1 MRRTTVDDLTARRL
15 GLPLSFDRKALQQ
28 AQMTRLRE
36 TVRWARSRSLF
47 YHQRLKDI
55 DPDRLNSPADL
66 GQLPLQTVADITANP
81 LDLLCLSQSRVARIV
96 TLETSGSTGVPKR
109 VFFTG
114 DDLDATLEFFHDGM
128 LSLIS
133 AGDRVLV
140 LLPASQPDSVGD
152 LLVRALSG
160 GGFGS
165 SAIWPP
171 PAASVLAA
179 EVERRSSTCVV
190 GLPLHLLALAEVL
203 PPGHAVRSMLL
214 CSDYAPVSVRRRI
227 EKACGCTTFLHYGAT
242 ETGLG
247 GGVECDVHRGCHLR
261 ESDLLVEIIHPESGM
276 PLPDGEMGE
285 IAVTTISRRGM
296 PLIRYRTGDL
306 ARLDRTP
313 CPCGG
318 VTARLDDIRGRA
330 SGCRLAGG
338 RELFSQDLDEVL
350 FGIGGI
356 SDFQA
361 TIHPGDPELLSIEY
375 LSGRGY
381 PAREDIR
388 RELLALPVIRQAM
401 REGRLEIGAIQPV
414 STFSVNHRVK
424 RSICDQRQ

>member
-96 TLETSGSTGVPKR
+96 TLETSGSTGIPKR

-227 EKACGCTTFLHYGAT
+227 EKAARLHDLFSHYGAT
-242 ETGLG
+242 VETGLG

-306 ARLDRTP
+306 GRLAELP
-313 CPCGG
+313 VPAE
-318 VTARLDDIRGRA
+318 VSSARLDDIRAARRA
-330 SGCRLAGG
+330 QGCWLAGG
-338 RELFSQDLDEVL
+338 RLTFA
-350 FGIGGI
+350 G
-356 SDFQA
+356 
-361 TIHPGDPELLSIEY
+361 
-375 LSGRGY
+375 SGRG
-381 PAREDIR
+381 
-388 RELLALPVIRQAM
+388 PVRD
-401 REGRLEIGAIQPV
+401 RG
-414 STFSVNHRVK
+414 
-424 RSICDQRQ
+424 DQRFPGDDPSRRSGTPLH